1 MAHVAVDLVNLI
13 ESETSMPATGPT
25 VVDYSTFIHYWLEIL
40 KQSDGHII
48 GVSGQ
53 VTPGAVVPGT
63 FPPTSLNLQE
73 YEYKDP
79 SKTDTSNNCL
89 VYAQM
94 VEING
99 IADPVPNPP
108 YYFYTGNIV
117 DAGKHG
123 TMMISQKAFWTNWL
137 LPLMQE
143 VNYLTWINQ
152 AYVHNSGIEGSE
164 DWTWGCKIGVD
175 AANGKTHADPVY
187 AWTQG
192 VATPATTAPNP
203 VANAIVQW
211 TWDGG
216 ESRDDANHGIDGS
229 LVQSYL
235 IGKFPTPHTLS
246 WLQSDGLKCTL
257 RTKSHSLQAKM

>member
-1 MAHVAVDLVNLI
+1 MAPVAVDLVNLI

-40 KQSDGHII
+40 SR
-48 GVSGQ
+48 VTATSLVYQ
-53 VTPGAVVPGT
+53 VKSPQVRLCRGT
-63 FPPTSLNLQE
+63 FAPTSLNLQE

-79 SKTDTSNNCL
+79 AKTDTSNNCL

-99 IADPVPNPP
+99 VADPLPTSP

-117 DAGKHG
+117 DASKHG

-164 DWTWGCKIGVD
+164 DWTWGCKIGLG
-175 AANGKTHADPVY
+175 AANERCMPTQCTHGHKEPQQQLQIQLLTRLFSGLGMVGSLG
-187 AWTQG
+187 T
-192 VATPATTAPNP
+192 N
-203 VANAIVQW
+203 
-211 TWDGG
+211 
-216 ESRDDANHGIDGS
+216 ANHGS

-235 IGKFPTPHTLS
+235 SVNFL
-246 WLQSDGLKCTL
+246 
-257 RTKSHSLQAKM
+257 A